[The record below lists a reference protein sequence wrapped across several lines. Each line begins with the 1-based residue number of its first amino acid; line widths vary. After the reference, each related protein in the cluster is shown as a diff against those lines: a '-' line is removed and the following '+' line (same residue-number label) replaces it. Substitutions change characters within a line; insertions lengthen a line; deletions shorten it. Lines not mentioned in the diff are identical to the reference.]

1 MDQTSTICL
10 WLAYVLYAAAF
21 AVFLVAFFT
30 QRPGL
35 NRLGLVVA
43 AVALVFQTAALIAR
57 GVSAG
62 HFPFVGA
69 YESLI
74 LVSWAIALV
83 WHVLESF
90 TRIKAV
96 GLYVMPVVLVL
107 LTLALVEY
115 QAPRALAPA
124 LKSDVVIL
132 HVAVMLVA
140 IGCLDVSGGAAL
152 IYLVEEALLRR
163 RRPGG
168 VLGRLPSLATLDR
181 LIYHATLLGLPFLT
195 MGMAAGVIRAE
206 TFSVPR
212 WWIDPMV
219 LLSAAAWA
227 VYVVLL
233 AGRVR
238 GGWDGRRIS
247 WLAVTGLVLLLVIRF
262 VAVPYLSGFHTYG
275 G

>member
-140 IGCLDVSGGAAL
+140 IGCLYVSGGAAL

-238 GGWDGRRIS
+238 CGWDGRRIS